1 MIFVPA
7 SRFLVGWAKPVPVN
21 PQKLRNPKL
30 DDILVTLAGPMM
42 NLFLAVIL
50 VALAR
55 VALLAHV
62 NTASIEFWK
71 MARLSL
77 ILFFFNLLPIPP
89 LDGSQIVRVVT
100 GMSYAMYAQFARY
113 GFLILI
119 LVLQIPILRD
129 WLDSATVKS
138 QLIMAGWFGLVPDL

>member
-1 MIFVPA
+1 MIFIPA

-50 VALAR
+50 IGVAR
-55 VALLAHV
+55 VALLGHINSA
-62 NTASIEFWK
+62 ALECWK

-77 ILFFFNLLPIPP
+77 ILFFFNLVPIPP
-89 LDGSQIVRVVT
+89 LDGSQVVRVVT
-100 GMSYAMYAQFARY
+100 GMSYAMYAQIARY

-119 LVLQIPILRD
+119 LVLQIPALRE
-129 WLDSATVKS
+129 WLSSATVKS
-138 QLIMAGWFGLVPDL
+138 QLIIAGWFGMPVDF